1 MRFVLA
7 FLLVAAAAAP
17 AFAQQAKPVQPNQPG
32 QPAQPSQSSKPSS
45 PEEIMRQR
53 ILLRERFNKGWDI
66 QPETPQE
73 RERRCKTEA
82 KKHYSAIHPFKR
94 RKFTKDC
101 IVNGRR

>member
-17 AFAQQAKPVQPNQPG
+17 AFAQQARSVQPN

-45 PEEIMRQR
+45 PEEVMRQR

-66 QPETPQE
+66 QPESPQV
-73 RERRCKTEA
+73 RERRCKGEA
-82 KKHYSAIHPFKR
+82 KKQYSAFHPLKR
-94 RKFTKDC
+94 RQFVKECVARK
-101 IVNGRR
+101 R

>member
-17 AFAQQAKPVQPNQPG
+17 AFAQQVKSVQPNQPG

-45 PEEIMRQR
+45 PEEVMRQR

-66 QPETPQE
+66 QPESPQV
-73 RERRCKTEA
+73 RDRRCKGEA
-82 KKHYSAIHPFKR
+82 KKQYSAFHPLKR
-94 RKFTKDC
+94 RQFVKECVARTK
-101 IVNGRR
+101 R